1 MPNRLLPPDQIPTQL
16 WRRPGG
22 ELSLPADLANRYRQ
36 VLTER
41 QWLNEALAERAGG
54 AIGGE
59 RPEATKQHFVE
70 SFAGSCARVELV
82 ALDPHETL
90 HEVSNRMV
98 NAFAGGRLGLLDI
111 PCGAGAAAL
120 SLLCVIAE
128 LRREGRLPRQPLD
141 VFLVGGDHSETAR
154 GLAESMKAGL
164 EAGLEAQGIRL
175 HPRFV
180 QWDACDAQST
190 TELLHTWMEHAPDCR
205 QLLVVAANCSGFLQS
220 DGKFK
225 ETSPNLEQIFR
236 WAKARRSDVVWVEPQ
251 TSAARRGLLPRLVR
265 WVEQS
270 LRGLFHVRAGDD
282 SNSGFLA
289 EAICLHPL
297 KQDTFPVH
305 LSLVRFEQN
314 DGGAG

>member
-41 QWLNEALAERAGG
+41 QWLNEA
-54 AIGGE
+54 
-59 RPEATKQHFVE
+59 
-70 SFAGSCARVELV
+70 
-82 ALDPHETL
+82 
-90 HEVSNRMV
+90 
-98 NAFAGGRLGLLDI
+98 
-111 PCGAGAAAL
+111 
-120 SLLCVIAE
+120 
-128 LRREGRLPRQPLD
+128 
-141 VFLVGGDHSETAR
+141 
-154 GLAESMKAGL
+154 
-164 EAGLEAQGIRL
+164 
-175 HPRFV
+175 PRFV